1 MGEHRLHACAALAP
15 ISKPR
20 SPLVPRASSRTSR
33 RRSIASQN
41 AADYATRSGGVF
53 HLSVLPHDTNRLYDG
68 DNLDVL
74 GPRVDDESV
83 DLGGVF
89 RRGQEK
95 ARAERVRAHV

>member
-41 AADYATRSGGVF
+41 AADYATRSGGVL
-53 HLSVLPHDTNRLYDG
+53 HLSVSRMTTNRLYYG
-68 DNLDVL
+68 DNLNVL
-74 GPRVDDESV
+74 RLRVDGESV
-83 DLGGVF
+83 DLGGVSHAD
-89 RRGQEK
+89 RKKR
-95 ARAERVRAHV
+95 ERKG

>member
-1 MGEHRLHACAALAP
+1 
-15 ISKPR
+15 
-20 SPLVPRASSRTSR
+20 
-33 RRSIASQN
+33 
-41 AADYATRSGGVF
+41 
-53 HLSVLPHDTNRLYDG
+53 LPHDTNRLYDG

-89 RRGQEK
+89 PRGQEK